1 MRRTT
6 IVLADDHPM
15 IGTALRKL
23 LEPDYEVVACV
34 EDGRALVKT
43 AVELKPDLVLL
54 DVGLPLLNGLE
65 AGRRLMKLMPR
76 VKLFFLTMNADPD
89 IAGEAFRIGASGY
102 VLKSAMG
109 EELLPAIQHA
119 MQAASK

>member
-34 EDGRALVKT
+34 EDGRALVET
-43 AVELKPDLVLL
+43 AVELNPDLVLL

-65 AGRRLMKLMPR
+65 AGRKLMKLTPG
-76 VKLFFLTMNADPD
+76 VKLIFLTMNPDPD
-89 IAGEAFRIGASGY
+89 IAR
-102 VLKSAMG
+102 
-109 EELLPAIQHA
+109 
-119 MQAASK
+119 